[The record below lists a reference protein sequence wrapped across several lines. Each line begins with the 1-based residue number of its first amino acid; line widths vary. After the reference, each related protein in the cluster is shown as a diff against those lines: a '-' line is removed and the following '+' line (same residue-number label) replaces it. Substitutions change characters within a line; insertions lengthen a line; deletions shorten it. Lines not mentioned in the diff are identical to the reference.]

1 MSQTD
6 VEALRLPPAPD
17 IPGPHS
23 PEDFMPAGR
32 TNTFVPQVTPVD
44 TVPPPAPASDLP
56 PVPLNAL
63 TTDQVAQEMAKA
75 SGPAEPPTLDEAPP
89 GLVYLPGGL
98 VRDGELEVVAVVREL
113 NGFDEER
120 LSRLLAADNPA
131 VYVTEMLSL
140 AVEDIGGQKPSK
152 EELRGLLIGDRD
164 ALWLGIRIVSYGA
177 DVEYTL
183 TCAECDEKSTITID
197 LNDDIPVRKLEDP
210 LKREYEV
217 DLRNGVAKVKLLDG
231 VAQEKYSTNLGKR
244 TQAEINTIM
253 LANSVLSINGLP
265 TKGKEDAVRALSSQD
280 RGTIMDFII
289 GTQPGP
295 QMGTEIEAQCHKCDA
310 KYPIVLSPGSLF
322 RF

>member
-17 IPGPHS
+17 IPGPNS
-23 PEDFMPAGR
+23 PEDFL
-32 TNTFVPQVTPVD
+32 
-44 TVPPPAPASDLP
+44 PPLAPP
-56 PVPLNAL
+56 PVPLADL
-63 TTDQVAQEMAKA
+63 TTDQVANQVAQA
-75 SGPAEPPTLDEAPP
+75 SGPTDLPKLEEAPS
-89 GLVYLPGGL
+89 GIVYLPGGL
-98 VRDGELEVVAVVREL
+98 VREDGELVTVAVVREL

-140 AVEDIGGQKPSK
+140 AVEDLGGVKPSK
-152 EELRGLLIGDRD
+152 EELRSLLIGDRD
-164 ALWLGIRIVSYGA
+164 ALWLGIRIATYGPE
-177 DVEYTL
+177 VEYTL
-183 TCAECDEKSTITID
+183 ICSECDEKSIITVD
-197 LNDDIPVRKLEDP
+197 LNEDIPTKTLDDP
-210 LKREYEV
+210 RKREYEV
-217 DLRNGVAKVKLLDG
+217 ELRNGVAKVKLLDG
-231 VAQEKYSTNLGKR
+231 VAQEKYSTNLGKK

-280 RGTIMDFII
+280 RGTIMDFIV

-295 QMGTEIEAQCHKCDA
+295 QLGTEIEAHCSKCDA
-310 KYPIVLSPGSLF
+310 EYPIVLSPGSLF

>member
-23 PEDFMPAGR
+23 PEDFMPAHV
-32 TNTFVPQVTPVD
+32 NTYRPPQ
-44 TVPPPAPASDLP
+44 PPDPESMAPLPLPGPAGP
-56 PVPLNAL
+56 AL
-63 TTDQVAQEMAKA
+63 TTEQVAQQVAQA

-89 GLVYLPGGL
+89 GLVYLPGGF
-98 VRDGELEVVAVVREL
+98 VRDGELVVTAVVREL

-140 AVEDIGGQKPSK
+140 AVEDLGGQKPSK
-152 EELRGLLIGDRD
+152 EEIRSLLIGDRD
-164 ALWLGIRIVSYGA
+164 QLWLGIRIATYGPE
-177 DVEYTL
+177 VEYTL
-183 TCAECDEKSTITID
+183 TCADCDEKSLVTVD
-197 LNDDIPVRKLEDP
+197 LNDDIPVRKLDDP

-217 DLRNGVAKVKLLDG
+217 ELRNGVAKVKLLDG
-231 VAQEKYSTNLGKR
+231 VAQEKYSTNLGKK

-280 RGTIMDFII
+280 RGTIMDFVIE
-289 GTQPGP
+289 TQPGP
-295 QMGTEIEAQCHKCDA
+295 QLGTEIEAHCSKCDA
-310 KYPIVLSPGSLF
+310 EYPIVLSPGSLF